1 MRESPPDDA
10 ELDRLMRRGFGYALA
25 LTDDA
30 GFAEDLLH
38 DALLGL
44 TRNGGPWHV
53 GYLLAAVRNA
63 WTSHHRRK
71 RVVTRPLDS
80 VAEDELVEPPAD
92 LTPPAEM
99 LGGLL
104 SHLRPEDRELL
115 YLSAVEGHTAAELA
129 EATGR
134 PRGTILSQLFRA
146 KKKLRRLATHSEK
159 GVTP

>member
-1 MRESPPDDA
+1 
-10 ELDRLMRRGFGYALA
+10 
-25 LTDDA
+25 
-30 GFAEDLLH
+30 
-38 DALLGL
+38 
-44 TRNGGPWHV
+44 
-53 GYLLAAVRNA
+53 
-63 WTSHHRRK
+63 
-71 RVVTRPLDS
+71 
-80 VAEDELVEPPAD
+80 
-92 LTPPAEM
+92 M